1 MTTQTDSLDEC
12 IKKFVPS
19 KQHKKILDALE
30 LEARLTRD
38 HLHDCTGISVSSL
51 CARLKELEMAKRI
64 EVFDTEWSESSKR
77 HVNCYRL
84 YRTYA
89 S

>member
-19 KQHKKILDALE
+19 KQHKKILAE
-30 LEARLTRD
+30 LNLWVVGRTRAQ
-38 HLHDCTGISVSSL
+38 LSSATEISVPSM
-51 CARLKELEMAKRI
+51 CARLNELVKGKY
-64 EVFDTEWSESSKR
+64 VDTIYTVLDSTTNRRVK
-77 HVNCYRL
+77 CYKL
-84 YRTYA
+84 VQ